1 VSFTNPVIPG
11 FHPDPSIC
19 RVGDDFYLVTS
30 SFTYFPAVPIFH
42 SRNLVDWTQI
52 GNVLDRASQVDFAGT
67 GFWVSLGIMAPTI
80 RHHDGVFWMITTLV
94 TTTGS
99 RTFFVTATDPCGPW
113 SDPVAVEVEGIDP
126 DLAWDADG
134 ACWVHY
140 SSSEGIAR
148 CRIDQASGS
157 LIEAPVLTWSG
168 SGLQHPEA
176 PHVFQHS
183 GTWYLIL
190 AEGGTERG
198 HAVSIARGPT
208 PAGPWE
214 PNPANPILSHRST
227 DRPIQNVGHA
237 DLVAAADGSWWMVAL
252 GVRPRGLTPGFH
264 VLGRETFLAPVHWVD
279 GWPVVDPVRPEMPTM
294 PPGKRDPVLEPA
306 RDDFDAPVLH
316 PRWLSLRRPAGS
328 FADLDTRAGR
338 LTIRSG
344 DESLEGARPA
354 FVARRQQ
361 HHRCVARTLVD
372 AGDGVEGGLAVYM
385 DEKAHVAVA
394 VRDERVIARA
404 RIGSL
409 SGTVGEGS
417 RPAGPVV
424 LVVET
429 APDYRGPDVVRLGFE
444 DKDGNVVTLAELDGR
459 YLSTEVAS
467 GFTGRTIGMYA
478 VGGDAAFDW
487 FEYVG
492 IA

>member
-1 VSFTNPVIPG
+1 
-11 FHPDPSIC
+11 
-19 RVGDDFYLVTS
+19 
-30 SFTYFPAVPIFH
+30 
-42 SRNLVDWTQI
+42 
-52 GNVLDRASQVDFAGT
+52 
-67 GFWVSLGIMAPTI
+67 
-80 RHHDGVFWMITTLV
+80 
-94 TTTGS
+94 
-99 RTFFVTATDPCGPW
+99 
-113 SDPVAVEVEGIDP
+113 
-126 DLAWDADG
+126 
-134 ACWVHY
+134 
-140 SSSEGIAR
+140 
-148 CRIDQASGS
+148 
-157 LIEAPVLTWSG
+157 
-168 SGLQHPEA
+168 
-176 PHVFQHS
+176 
-183 GTWYLIL
+183 
-190 AEGGTERG
+190 
-198 HAVSIARGPT
+198 
-208 PAGPWE
+208 
-214 PNPANPILSHRST
+214 
-227 DRPIQNVGHA
+227 
-237 DLVAAADGSWWMVAL
+237 
-252 GVRPRGLTPGFH
+252 
-264 VLGRETFLAPVHWVD
+264 
-279 GWPVVDPVRPEMPTM
+279 
-294 PPGKRDPVLEPA
+294 VLEPA